1 MTVRRGTSKGARK
14 AVKSA
19 SKAKPKA
26 KPTRSVPASPGGRR
40 ANTKGAS
47 LRGTKAPRG

>member
-14 AVKSA
+14 AIKS
-19 SKAKPKA
+19 AKPKA